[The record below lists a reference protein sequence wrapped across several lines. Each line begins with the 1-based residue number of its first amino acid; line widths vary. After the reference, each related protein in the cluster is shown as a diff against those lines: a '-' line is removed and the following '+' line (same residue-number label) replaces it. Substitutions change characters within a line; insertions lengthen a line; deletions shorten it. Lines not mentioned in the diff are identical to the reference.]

1 MANVRASWAA
11 RAPTLLES
19 LLFLALMTG
28 PPKFRYR
35 DVTASL
41 TGAIDSAVLV
51 QIAVW
56 TCGGLW
62 AFARLYPT
70 ALKWRAAPVVSGVQ
84 VLGALFIVAMSLS
97 IWRSPG
103 VLLTAFMLGQLA
115 VMLLFAWVF
124 VTRFGPST
132 YLRHLFAGVFILTLI
147 MGVAV
152 VLAPELVLV
161 GSNLRIRGDRIAP
174 TGPVAAMSLVF
185 CLSNIPRLSSALFWP
200 ALAFFGVMLAASR
213 TRTAYVSFLVYLAMG
228 FIAGKGLR
236 VRKLV
241 PLLAGLTLSLFL
253 LEAVTQTTDYLVRDT
268 ATVQTMSDRVP
279 LWEHLTKTVMREEP
293 LTGLGYYAA
302 SRILA
307 PQYNS
312 SLGNAHSAFFEV
324 LVGGGLVGAAGYLM
338 LCASLL
344 WCAGRLLHVASG
356 QPNAVATVGL
366 LSVVLI
372 QGITSSEA
380 LNAGPIGF
388 TFWSLT
394 ALLPALYRESASQ
407 TVFYTQRLARRRP
420 VTARVQ
426 PATARRSFS

>member
-1 MANVRASWAA
+1 MANVRVNWAA
-11 RAPTLLES
+11 RSPTQLES
-19 LLFLALMTG
+19 LLFLALMSG
-28 PPKFRYR
+28 PPKFRGR
-35 DVTASL
+35 DPTASL
-41 TGAIDSAVLV
+41 TGAIDLVALV

-56 TCGGLW
+56 LCGGLW
-62 AFARLYPT
+62 VFARLYP
-70 ALKWRAAPVVSGVQ
+70 ALHRRGTIPVVNR
-84 VLGALFIVAMSLS
+84 VLVIGGLFIAALSLS

-103 VLLTAFMLGQLA
+103 VLLTGFMLGQIA
-115 VMLLFAWVF
+115 VMLSFSLMF

-132 YLRHLFAGVFILTLI
+132 YLRHMFACVFMLTLMMI
-147 MGVAV
+147 AAAF
-152 VLAPELVLV
+152 LAPELVLV
-161 GSNLRIRGDRIAP
+161 QSRFRGEQIAP
-174 TGPVAAMSLVF
+174 TGPVAAMALVF
-185 CLSNIPRLSSALFWP
+185 CLSNVPRLRSALFWP
-200 ALAFFGVMLAASR
+200 ALAFFGVLLAASR
-213 TRTAYVSFLVYLAMG
+213 TRTAYAAFLVFLAVG

-253 LEAVTQTTDYLVRDT
+253 LDALTRTTDYVVRDT

-293 LTGLGYYAA
+293 LIGLGYYAA
-302 SRILA
+302 SRVLA

-324 LVGGGLVGAAGYLM
+324 LLGGGLVGAFGYLV
-338 LCASLL
+338 LCVSLL
-344 WCAGRLLHVASG
+344 WYAGRVLHVASG

-394 ALLPALYRESASQ
+394 ALLPALYRESVSQ

-426 PATARRSFS
+426 PVTARRSFS

>member
-1 MANVRASWAA
+1 M
-11 RAPTLLES
+11 
-19 LLFLALMTG
+19 
-28 PPKFRYR
+28 
-35 DVTASL
+35 
-41 TGAIDSAVLV
+41 

-56 TCGGLW
+56 LCGGLW
-62 AFARLYPT
+62 VFARLYPVLLRRGT
-70 ALKWRAAPVVSGVQ
+70 VPVVNRVQ
-84 VLGALFIVAMSLS
+84 VIGGLFIAALSLS

-115 VMLLFAWVF
+115 VMLAFAWIF
-124 VTRFGPST
+124 VARFGST
-132 YLRHLFAGVFILTLI
+132 SYVRHLAAGVFL
-147 MGVAV
+147 VALMIGAAAL
-152 VLAPELVLV
+152 LAPELVIA
-161 GSNLRIRGDRIAP
+161 GSENRLRGEWIAP
-174 TGPVAAMSLVF
+174 TGPVAAMALAF
-185 CLSNIPRLSSALFWP
+185 CLSNVLRLRSAFFWP
-200 ALAFFGVMLAASR
+200 TLAFLGALLAASQ
-213 TRTAYVSFLVYLAMG
+213 TRTAYVAFLVYLAVG

-253 LEAVTQTTDYLVRDT
+253 LDALRRTTDYVVRDT
-268 ATVQTMSDRVP
+268 ATIQTMSDRVP
-279 LWEHLTKTVMREEP
+279 LWEHLTKTVMLKEP

-302 SRILA
+302 SRVLA

-324 LVGGGLVGAAGYLM
+324 LVGGGLVGAAGYLV

-344 WCAGRLLHVASG
+344 WYAGRLLHVASG
-356 QPNAVATVGL
+356 QANAVATVGL

-407 TVFYTQRLARRRP
+407 TVFYTQRLARRGP